1 MQLKGMNIDIV
12 CIGYDGDSLLM
23 L

>member
-1 MQLKGMNIDIV
+1 MQLKGMNINTV
-12 CIGYDGDSLLM
+12 CIGYDGGSLLM